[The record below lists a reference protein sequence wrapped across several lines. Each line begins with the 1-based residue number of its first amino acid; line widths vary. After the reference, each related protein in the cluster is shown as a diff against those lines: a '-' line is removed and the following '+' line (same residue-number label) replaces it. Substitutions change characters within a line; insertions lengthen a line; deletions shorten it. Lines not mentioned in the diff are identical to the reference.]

1 MMRARGALHLCAMVN
16 LPYIICSVLSFIP
29 ALVLH
34 EVAHGYAAYKLGDP
48 TAKRSGRLSL
58 NPLKHIDP
66 FGTVILPLLLMV
78 MGWPVFGYAKPVPYN
93 PAYFKDPRKG
103 DLIVGLAG
111 PAANLAAAWLCC
123 RAEGGALF
131 AGLNLALG
139 CFNLLPVGRLDG
151 GRALHCL
158 LSMSI
163 GPAAEEAEAV
173 LDRVLIAF
181 LLALGV
187 LLIGWGGS
195 FTLLLVALWLLAK
208 EKEGKKGRNR
218 SCQGLQ
224 KRVKWF
230 LHSK

>member
-1 MMRARGALHLCAMVN
+1 MRIGKLEVTAPFFLMLAWLNYLDRQGVVPLALLACALHELGHWAALRALGARVRRVRLTAVGAEMEVDRT
-16 LPYIICSVLSFIP
+16 LSYGGE
-29 ALVLH
+29 LL
-34 EVAHGYAAYKLGDP
+34 AA
-48 TAKRSGRLSL
+48 
-58 NPLKHIDP
+58 
-66 FGTVILPLLLMV
+66 
-78 MGWPVFGYAKPVPYN
+78 
-93 PAYFKDPRKG
+93 
-103 DLIVGLAG
+103 LAG
-111 PAANLAAAWLCC
+111 PGANLALALAFSPLT
-123 RAEGGALF
+123 GGGLF

>member
-1 MMRARGALHLCAMVN
+1 MGRGRITVTPGFLFLMAWCNYADQQGLLLPALAGCALHELGHLAAIWG
-16 LPYIICSVLSFIP
+16 LGGSVRRLR
-29 ALVLH
+29 L
-34 EVAHGYAAYKLGDP
+34 
-48 TAKRSGRLSL
+48 TA
-58 NPLKHIDP
+58 
-66 FGTVILPLLLMV
+66 
-78 MGWPVFGYAKPVPYN
+78 
-93 PAYFKDPRKG
+93 
-103 DLIVGLAG
+103 VG
-111 PAANLAAAWLCC
+111 AANLAAAWLCC

-173 LDRVLIAF
+173 LDRVFIAF

>member
-1 MMRARGALHLCAMVN
+1 M
-16 LPYIICSVLSFIP
+16 LP
-29 ALVLH
+29 
-34 EVAHGYAAYKLGDP
+34 
-48 TAKRSGRLSL
+48 
-58 NPLKHIDP
+58 
-66 FGTVILPLLLMV
+66 
-78 MGWPVFGYAKPVPYN
+78 
-93 PAYFKDPRKG
+93 
-103 DLIVGLAG
+103 
-111 PAANLAAAWLCC
+111 
-123 RAEGGALF
+123 AEGGALF

>member
-1 MMRARGALHLCAMVN
+1 MEVTGGFLLLAAWLNYLDRQGIVPLALLSCTLHELGHL
-16 LPYIICSVLSFIP
+16 
-29 ALVLH
+29 LVLLL
-34 EVAHGYAAYKLGDP
+34 LGV
-48 TAKRSGRLSL
+48 RVRRLSITAVGAEME
-58 NPLKHIDP
+58 IDRSLSY
-66 FGTVILPLLLMV
+66 GGEVL
-78 MGWPVFGYAKPVPYN
+78 A
-93 PAYFKDPRKG
+93 A
-103 DLIVGLAG
+103 LAG
-111 PAANLAAAWLCC
+111 PLVNLALALTFC
-123 RAEGGALF
+123 RFSWGWVF

>member
-1 MMRARGALHLCAMVN
+1 MAWCNYADQQGLLLPALAGCALHELGHLAAIWG
-16 LPYIICSVLSFIP
+16 LGGSVRRLRLTAVGAEIQMERPMSYP
-29 ALVLH
+29 GEL
-34 EVAHGYAAYKLGDP
+34 AA
-48 TAKRSGRLSL
+48 A
-58 NPLKHIDP
+58 
-66 FGTVILPLLLMV
+66 
-78 MGWPVFGYAKPVPYN
+78 
-93 PAYFKDPRKG
+93 
-103 DLIVGLAG
+103 LAG
-111 PAANLAAAWLCC
+111 PAANLGGGLAVLAGRGRGPLR
-123 RAEGGALF
+123 RAESG
-131 AGLNLALG
+131 AGLLQSASSG
-139 CFNLLPVGRLDG
+139 QAGR

>member
-1 MMRARGALHLCAMVN
+1 MRLGRVEVTGGFLLLTAWLNYLDRQGVVPLALLVCALHELGHWAALRALGARVRRVRLTAVGAEMEVDRT
-16 LPYIICSVLSFIP
+16 LSYGGE
-29 ALVLH
+29 LL
-34 EVAHGYAAYKLGDP
+34 AA
-48 TAKRSGRLSL
+48 
-58 NPLKHIDP
+58 
-66 FGTVILPLLLMV
+66 
-78 MGWPVFGYAKPVPYN
+78 
-93 PAYFKDPRKG
+93 
-103 DLIVGLAG
+103 LAG
-111 PAANLAAAWLCC
+111 PGANLALALAFSPLT
-123 RAEGGALF
+123 GGGLF

>member
-1 MMRARGALHLCAMVN
+1 MGRGRITVTPGFLFLMAWCNYADQQGLLLPALAGARSTSWATWRPSGGWRIGAAPAADSCGGGDPDGAAHVLSGGAGQRRWRARGQ
-16 LPYIICSVLSFIP
+16 P
-29 ALVLH
+29 
-34 EVAHGYAAYKLGDP
+34 GG
-48 TAKRSGRLSL
+48 
-58 NPLKHIDP
+58 
-66 FGTVILPLLLMV
+66 
-78 MGWPVFGYAKPVPYN
+78 
-93 PAYFKDPRKG
+93 
-103 DLIVGLAG
+103 GLAVL
-111 PAANLAAAWLCC
+111 P
-123 RAEGGALF
+123 AEGGALF

>member
-1 MMRARGALHLCAMVN
+1 MGRGRITVTPGFLFLMAWCNYADQQGLLLPALAGCALHELGHLAAIWG
-16 LPYIICSVLSFIP
+16 LG
-29 ALVLH
+29 
-34 EVAHGYAAYKLGDP
+34 GYPGELAA
-48 TAKRSGRLSL
+48 A
-58 NPLKHIDP
+58 
-66 FGTVILPLLLMV
+66 
-78 MGWPVFGYAKPVPYN
+78 
-93 PAYFKDPRKG
+93 
-103 DLIVGLAG
+103 LAG

>member
-1 MMRARGALHLCAMVN
+1 MVSAS
-16 LPYIICSVLSFIP
+16 LTP
-29 ALVLH
+29 AWV
-34 EVAHGYAAYKLGDP
+34 
-48 TAKRSGRLSL
+48 R
-58 NPLKHIDP
+58 
-66 FGTVILPLLLMV
+66 
-78 MGWPVFGYAKPVPYN
+78 
-93 PAYFKDPRKG
+93 
-103 DLIVGLAG
+103 
-111 PAANLAAAWLCC
+111 AAA
-123 RAEGGALF
+123 
-131 AGLNLALG
+131 
-139 CFNLLPVGRLDG
+139 V
-151 GRALHCL
+151 
-158 LSMSI
+158 
-163 GPAAEEAEAV
+163 AAAPPLEEAEAV

>member
-1 MMRARGALHLCAMVN
+1 MGRGRITVTPGFLFLMAWCNYADQQGLLLPALAGCALHELGH
-16 LPYIICSVLSFIP
+16 L
-29 ALVLH
+29 
-34 EVAHGYAAYKLGDP
+34 AA
-48 TAKRSGRLSL
+48 
-58 NPLKHIDP
+58 
-66 FGTVILPLLLMV
+66 
-78 MGWPVFGYAKPVPYN
+78 
-93 PAYFKDPRKG
+93 
-103 DLIVGLAG
+103 VGAEIQMERPMSYPGELAAALAG

>member
-1 MMRARGALHLCAMVN
+1 MGRGRITVTPGFLFLMAWCNYADQQGLLLPALAGCALHQLERPMSYPGE
-16 LPYIICSVLSFIP
+16 L
-29 ALVLH
+29 
-34 EVAHGYAAYKLGDP
+34 AA
-48 TAKRSGRLSL
+48 A
-58 NPLKHIDP
+58 
-66 FGTVILPLLLMV
+66 
-78 MGWPVFGYAKPVPYN
+78 
-93 PAYFKDPRKG
+93 
-103 DLIVGLAG
+103 LAG

>member
-1 MMRARGALHLCAMVN
+1 MGRGRITVTPGFLFLMAWCNYADQQGLLLPALAGCALHELGH
-16 LPYIICSVLSFIP
+16 L
-29 ALVLH
+29 
-34 EVAHGYAAYKLGDP
+34 AAIWEL
-48 TAKRSGRLSL
+48 A
-58 NPLKHIDP
+58 
-66 FGTVILPLLLMV
+66 
-78 MGWPVFGYAKPVPYN
+78 A
-93 PAYFKDPRKG
+93 A
-103 DLIVGLAG
+103 LAG

>member
-1 MMRARGALHLCAMVN
+1 MGRGRITVTPGFLFLMAWCNYADQQGLLLPALAGCALHELGHLAAIWG
-16 LPYIICSVLSFIP
+16 LGGSVRRLR
-29 ALVLH
+29 L
-34 EVAHGYAAYKLGDP
+34 
-48 TAKRSGRLSL
+48 TA
-58 NPLKHIDP
+58 
-66 FGTVILPLLLMV
+66 
-78 MGWPVFGYAKPVPYN
+78 
-93 PAYFKDPRKG
+93 
-103 DLIVGLAG
+103 VGAEIQLERPMSYPG
-111 PAANLAAAWLCC
+111 ELAAAL
-123 RAEGGALF
+123 AEGGALF

-173 LDRVLIAF
+173 LDRVFIAF

>member
-1 MMRARGALHLCAMVN
+1 MERPMSYPGSWQRRW
-16 LPYIICSVLSFIP
+16 
-29 ALVLH
+29 
-34 EVAHGYAAYKLGDP
+34 
-48 TAKRSGRLSL
+48 R
-58 NPLKHIDP
+58 
-66 FGTVILPLLLMV
+66 
-78 MGWPVFGYAKPVPYN
+78 
-93 PAYFKDPRKG
+93 
-103 DLIVGLAG
+103 G

-181 LLALGV
+181 CWRWAC
-187 LLIGWGGS
+187 S
-195 FTLLLVALWLLAK
+195 
-208 EKEGKKGRNR
+208 
-218 SCQGLQ
+218 
-224 KRVKWF
+224 
-230 LHSK
+230 

>member
-1 MMRARGALHLCAMVN
+1 MAIEFKDGKYVDPKTGHVTL
-16 LPYIICSVLSFIP
+16 
-29 ALVLH
+29 
-34 EVAHGYAAYKLGDP
+34 DP
-48 TAKRSGRLSL
+48 T
-58 NPLKHIDP
+58 I
-66 FGTVILPLLLMV
+66 
-78 MGWPVFGYAKPVPYN
+78 Y
-93 PAYFKDPRKG
+93 KDWQ
-103 DLIVGLAG
+103 I
-111 PAANLAAAWLCC
+111 
-123 RAEGGALF
+123 
-131 AGLNLALG
+131 
-139 CFNLLPVGRLDG
+139 
-151 GRALHCL
+151 
-158 LSMSI
+158 
-163 GPAAEEAEAV
+163 AEEAEAV

>member
-1 MMRARGALHLCAMVN
+1 MGRGRITVTPGFLFLMAWCNYADQQGLLLPALAGCALH
-16 LPYIICSVLSFIP
+16 
-29 ALVLH
+29 
-34 EVAHGYAAYKLGDP
+34 ELG
-48 TAKRSGRLSL
+48 
-58 NPLKHIDP
+58 H
-66 FGTVILPLLLMV
+66 
-78 MGWPVFGYAKPVPYN
+78 
-93 PAYFKDPRKG
+93 
-103 DLIVGLAG
+103 
-111 PAANLAAAWLCC
+111 LAAIWGLGGSVRRLRLTAVGAEIQLERPMSYPGAWLCC

-173 LDRVLIAF
+173 LDRVFIAF

>member
-1 MMRARGALHLCAMVN
+1 MRRLRLTAVGAEIQMERPMSYPGEL
-16 LPYIICSVLSFIP
+16 
-29 ALVLH
+29 
-34 EVAHGYAAYKLGDP
+34 AA
-48 TAKRSGRLSL
+48 A
-58 NPLKHIDP
+58 
-66 FGTVILPLLLMV
+66 
-78 MGWPVFGYAKPVPYN
+78 
-93 PAYFKDPRKG
+93 
-103 DLIVGLAG
+103 LAG

>member
-1 MMRARGALHLCAMVN
+1 MGRGEDHGHARIPVPDGLVQLCGPAGAPAPGPGRVRAPRAGPPGGHLGAGRIGAAPAADGCGGGDPAGAAH
-16 LPYIICSVLSFIP
+16 VLSGE
-29 ALVLH
+29 L
-34 EVAHGYAAYKLGDP
+34 AA
-48 TAKRSGRLSL
+48 A
-58 NPLKHIDP
+58 
-66 FGTVILPLLLMV
+66 
-78 MGWPVFGYAKPVPYN
+78 
-93 PAYFKDPRKG
+93 
-103 DLIVGLAG
+103 LAG
-111 PAANLAAAWLCC
+111 LAANLAAAWLCC

-181 LLALGV
+181 FAGAGRAPDWLGRQFYPPPGGALAAG
-187 LLIGWGGS
+187 
-195 FTLLLVALWLLAK
+195 K
-208 EKEGKKGRNR
+208 KKEGKKGRNR